1 MKEKVLNKLQELNI
15 TYKEVE
21 HTPVY
26 TIEDMDNLGNVFENA
41 KICKNLFV
49 RDQKGKRHFLVVL
62 PEEKRAPL
70 ADIATKIGSTK
81 LSFASEER
89 LMKYLKLTP
98 GSVTPLAVIN
108 DESNEVEV
116 VFDED
121 LKNAYFLKER
131 YREFNLTADYETC
144 DEELELLIDEFLNSK
159 HEEFR
164 TFGKLLIHWKNEIKN
179 SFIRYQ
185 GKRLSN
191 GPIEGANSRIK
202 TILKSANGYT
212 NFNRLRNRIMY
223 SLNKDIPIKGNP
235 KRK

>member
-1 MKEKVLNKLQELNI
+1 MKEKVLNKLNELNI
-15 TYKEVE
+15 SYKEVE

-26 TIEDMDNLGNVFENA
+26 TIEDMDNLGNIFENA

-89 LMKYLKLTP
+89 LMKYLKLEP

-108 DESNEVEV
+108 DEANEVEV

-121 LKNAYFLKER
+121 LKKEDMLGVHPCVNTATILLKP
-131 YREFNLTADYETC
+131 
-144 DEELELLIDEFLNSK
+144 EELEK
-159 HEEFR
+159 
-164 TFGKLLIHWKNEIKN
+164 
-179 SFIRYQ
+179 YV
-185 GKRLSN
+185 LSN
-191 GPIEGANSRIK
+191 NNKLKYIK
-202 TILKSANGYT
+202 I
-212 NFNRLRNRIMY
+212 
-223 SLNKDIPIKGNP
+223 
-235 KRK
+235 

>member
-121 LKNAYFLKER
+121 LKKE
-131 YREFNLTADYETC
+131 
-144 DEELELLIDEFLNSK
+144 
-159 HEEFR
+159 
-164 TFGKLLIHWKNEIKN
+164 KLLGVHLCVNT
-179 SFIRYQ
+179 
-185 GKRLSN
+185 
-191 GPIEGANSRIK
+191 A
-202 TILKSANGYT
+202 TILITPDNLEKYVKESN
-212 NFNRLRNRIMY
+212 
-223 SLNKDIPIKGNP
+223 NKIKYI
-235 KRK
+235 KI